1 MVAEE
6 EDVSGPWEPERSGKG
21 SPGSGLEA
29 DGSSG
34 RGAQET
40 VNSTVSGEQEEEEEE
55 EEEEGSCYS
64 EEGEDGSNVYFYY
77 TIGERWIDYLQ
88 RTEDGGLLRHVRPKV
103 TPRGVCPQTRAL
115 PQKAGLPVIL
125 VAPRQELTLAC
136 CLCSCPGSW
145 WPQSLRAPA
154 ACRGGGARAGHGLP

>member
-1 MVAEE
+1 MVAEEE
-6 EDVSGPWEPERSGKG
+6 EDVSGPWEPEHSGKG
-21 SPGSGLEA
+21 SPGSGPEA

-34 RGAQET
+34 QRVQEP
-40 VNSTVSGEQEEEEEE
+40 VSSTVCGEQEDEEEE

-103 TPRGVCPQTRAL
+103 TPMGVQPEARASPQR
-115 PQKAGLPVIL
+115 AGLPVRL
-125 VAPRQELTLAC
+125 VTP
-136 CLCSCPGSW
+136 
-145 WPQSLRAPA
+145 
-154 ACRGGGARAGHGLP
+154 

>member
-1 MVAEE
+1 MLQVLAEE
-6 EDVSGPWEPERSGKG
+6 EDVPGPWEPERSGKA
-21 SPGSGLEA
+21 SPGSGPEA

-34 RGAQET
+34 RATQEP
-40 VNSTVSGEQEEEEEE
+40 VSSTVCGEQQEEEEE

-103 TPRGVCPQTRAL
+103 TLLGAL
-115 PQKAGLPVIL
+115 PGGVGLPCGRGSPAGADAGSVPL
-125 VAPRQELTLAC
+125 VPSRSLWPR
-136 CLCSCPGSW
+136 
-145 WPQSLRAPA
+145 SLRAPA
-154 ACRGGGARAGHGLP
+154 ACVAMG